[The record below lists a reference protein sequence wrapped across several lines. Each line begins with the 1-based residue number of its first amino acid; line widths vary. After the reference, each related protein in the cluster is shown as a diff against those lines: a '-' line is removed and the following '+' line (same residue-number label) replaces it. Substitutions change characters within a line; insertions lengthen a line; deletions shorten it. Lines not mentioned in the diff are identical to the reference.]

1 MKVNHKQMYLNLRQ
15 QVRALEMQLNPPAEK
30 VNAIPENF
38 NQVGWD
44 TTIEKLE
51 ILIEKMKQLR
61 EIKGKRLTP
70 QFYRSIYNRALIGMN
85 EVDKLQ
91 EKLSV
96 DVDNIDF
103 EAENKKLIAKL
114 HELHLQVEA
123 KESVPV
129 SQKSVE
135 RNKPLKENINGGNEE

>member
-30 VNAIPENF
+30 ANSIPENF

-51 ILIEKMKQLR
+51 ELIVKMKQLR
-61 EIKGKRLTP
+61 EIKGKRMTP

-103 EAENKKLIAKL
+103 EAENKKLVAKL

-123 KESVPV
+123 KESAQDKTVPV

-135 RNKPLKENINGGNEE
+135 RNKQLKEK

>member
-1 MKVNHKQMYLNLRQ
+1 
-15 QVRALEMQLNPPAEK
+15 
-30 VNAIPENF
+30 
-38 NQVGWD
+38 
-44 TTIEKLE
+44 
-51 ILIEKMKQLR
+51 
-61 EIKGKRLTP
+61 
-70 QFYRSIYNRALIGMN
+70 MN

-96 DVDNIDF
+96 DVEQIDF

-135 RNKPLKENINGGNEE
+135 RNKQLKEK